1 MGRTAR
7 HRQRRQAGPD
17 SERACS
23 QGTPCQTAEW
33 LALRDWSKQH
43 GLRKH
48 KLTLAYFPKTFRGMM
63 ATRDIAIG
71 EDIVEIPER
80 LLMTASKVQHAG
92 HLSEQQA
99 LTLWVCQQYSLGER
113 SPWHAYI
120 STLPQDFDSV
130 PLFQLSGASPGKLA
144 QTGLWHVLPR
154 SVQAKIA
161 DQHQR
166 LVEDWRCA
174 KLVAAD
180 NLTDWRRFVWA
191 WLAVSTRSINLG
203 RKHKDRL
210 ALAPFL
216 DFLNHSE
223 TAQVTVRFDEHRRVF
238 AIRSLVAYRKGQE
251 VFISYGPHDNRHMLV
266 EYGFVLEHNPF
277 RFLELDSQVM
287 DWISECKLVV
297 QRRKQS
303 AVKPEDF
310 DRMVEVLKGYG
321 LFGDYTFDNE
331 PSFRLLAALH
341 LLLPLA
347 EEGAA
352 VRRVLAR
359 WERWRRGELELD
371 ERAAELWVEGA
382 CQSVQER
389 AGRVMRDL
397 QAEDSFLLVCLRVIW
412 AEIGGVAAGN

>member
-1 MGRTAR
+1 
-7 HRQRRQAGPD
+7 
-17 SERACS
+17 
-23 QGTPCQTAEW
+23 
-33 LALRDWSKQH
+33 
-43 GLRKH
+43 
-48 KLTLAYFPKTFRGMM
+48 M

-99 LTLWVCQQYSLGER
+99 LTLWVYQQYSLGER

-130 PLFQLSGASPGKLA
+130 PLFQLSGAFARKTGADRIVARSAAVCAGENCRPAPAAGGGLA
-144 QTGLWHVLPR
+144 VR
-154 SVQAKIA
+154 EI
-161 DQHQR
+161 
-166 LVEDWRCA
+166 
-174 KLVAAD
+174 
-180 NLTDWRRFVWA
+180 DWRRFVWA

-223 TAQVTVRFDEHRRVF
+223 TAQVTVRYDEHRRVF
-238 AIRSLVAYRKGQE
+238 AIRSLVGYRKGQE

-341 LLLPLA
+341 LLLPLV

-359 WERWRRGELELD
+359 WERWRRG
-371 ERAAELWVEGA
+371 
-382 CQSVQER
+382 
-389 AGRVMRDL
+389 
-397 QAEDSFLLVCLRVIW
+397 
-412 AEIGGVAAGN
+412 